1 MRSLKIYFKTVIIT
15 SLSLLVIVGIY
26 IAFCHVYEAMRER
39 LYDDNRRAVIIGEN
53 YFKFFDKEFYFL
65 AD

>member
-1 MRSLKIYFKTVIIT
+1 MRSLKIYLKTVMIT
-15 SLSLLVIVGIY
+15 SLSLLMLCAVYMGV
-26 IAFCHVYEAMRER
+26 CNVYEAMRER
-39 LYDDNRRAVIIGEN
+39 LYDDKRSAVIIGEN